1 MSRHCTYCSRGPDGV
16 EGHEGLY
23 IVDIKPG
30 PDYRVGLPIFKC
42 SACGA
47 AWARQ
52 YVGGGA
58 FEWIPKRRGSG
69 SVSEEH

>member
-1 MSRHCTYCSRGPDGV
+1 MPRPCPYCSRGPDGV

-23 IVDIKPG
+23 IVDIKGG
-30 PDYRVGLPIFKC
+30 PDYRAGMPIFRC

-52 YVGGGA
+52 YVGGGS
-58 FEWIPKRRGSG
+58 FQWIPKHVTGGFSSDG
-69 SVSEEH
+69 H

>member
-1 MSRHCTYCSRGPDGV
+1 MSAHCPYCTRGPDGV

-23 IVDIKPG
+23 IVDVKPG

-58 FEWIPKRRGSG
+58 FAWIRKHLGGGSASG
-69 SVSEEH
+69 EH